1 MPNRPPQ
8 SINSNYSHKQRR
20 TWRDVGRR
28 ETKVF
33 FLESVIFAISLMVLS
48 AQFWRYFSLSVFGA
62 EIDPR
67 SQELTLLRTSILT
80 LGIIVIAVRFNSAV
94 NLFFRNFGIF
104 GIVFFSFISVV
115 WSINPPETLQHA
127 LLLLLLI
134 VFSIAIVLRYP
145 KAKISTLMAISSII
159 ILGFELLNLFGNRS
173 LSISQYRLPSLSTAL
188 VFSAW
193 AAVENSK
200 WRSIYILVS
209 FILLFLGFITHTP
222 SLEISIAGMVTGG
235 VLYAGVKNTS
245 DSPIRMSII
254 AVVCMCYIAYMLTRF
269 GASSAEALNFI
280 FTQMGDKSLMG
291 YGFGTNGSSIL
302 AKFIYGLGVIG
313 LMSASVYF
321 LSCMVFG
328 IFAIRQPQAALIAFF
343 GLFAIILTRATEID
357 FISIETIGLMVSGL
371 ILLRK

>member
-1 MPNRPPQ
+1 
-8 SINSNYSHKQRR
+8 
-20 TWRDVGRR
+20 
-28 ETKVF
+28 
-33 FLESVIFAISLMVLS
+33 MVLS
-48 AQFWRYFSLSVFGA
+48 AQFWHYFSLSVFGA

-104 GIVFFSFISVV
+104 GILFFSFISVV

-145 KAKISTLMAISSII
+145 KTKISTLMAISSII

-173 LSISQYRLPSLSTAL
+173 LSISQYRLPGLSTAL
-188 VFSAW
+188 VFSVW

-222 SLEISIAGMVTGG
+222 SLEISIAGMVTGS

-254 AVVCMCYIAYMLTRF
+254 AVVSMCYIAYMLTRF

-328 IFAIRQPQAALIAFF
+328 IFAIRQPQAALITFF
-343 GLFAIILTRATEID
+343 GLFAIILTRAIEID